1 MDKYD
6 LLQDKLGNDVRRD
19 VELAPFT
26 TFRIGGPAK
35 YFFEATSPQQLLTAY
50 DTAVKKGLKFFIIGG
65 GSNILFA
72 DKGFDGFIIR
82 DASHDVIVVGTGI
95 TVHSG
100 VWLDHLVD
108 IAAENSLAGL
118 EFAAGIPGNVGGAI
132 FGNAGAFGGS
142 MADVLESAV
151 VYNPRTGV
159 SIVDNSHFSFA
170 YRHSR
175 LKEEYELILS
185 AKLKLSSGEKGEI
198 TDKINTHR
206 QLRRAK
212 HPVEEGSAG
221 SVFKNIKHP
230 ELKPAGKLLEDS
242 GVRGMTVGGAEIY
255 EKHCNII
262 INRGKAKSSDVRQ
275 LASRMR
281 QKVLDKFGIELEY
294 EITILES

>member
-1 MDKYD
+1 VNKYD

-35 YFFEATSPQQLLTAY
+35 YFFKATSPQALLAAY
-50 DTAVKKGLKFFIIGG
+50 DTAANEGIKFLILGG

-72 DKGFDGFIIR
+72 DEGFDGLIIK
-82 DASHDVIVVGTGI
+82 DACTDIIVDGSAI
-95 TVHSG
+95 TVQSG

-108 IAAENSLAGL
+108 ITAENSLTGL
-118 EFAAGIPGNVGGAI
+118 EFAAGIPGNIGGAI

-142 MADVLESAV
+142 IADVLESAV
-151 VYNPRTGV
+151 VYDPRTGV
-159 SIVDNSHFSFA
+159 SIVDNSHFGFA
-170 YRHSR
+170 YRHSG
-175 LKEEYELILS
+175 LKEKRELILS

-221 SVFKNIKHP
+221 SVFKNIKQP
-230 ELKPAGKLLEDS
+230 ELIPAGKLLEDS
-242 GVRGMTVGGAEIY
+242 GVRGMKVGGAEIF

-262 INRGKAKSSDVRQ
+262 INRGKARAADVRH
-275 LASRMR
+275 LASMMR
-281 QKVLDKFGIELEY
+281 QKVLDKFSIELEY
-294 EITILES
+294 EITILEP

>member
-1 MDKYD
+1 MNKYD

-35 YFFEATSPQQLLTAY
+35 YFFKATTPQQLLTAY
-50 DTAVKKGLKFFIIGG
+50 DTAVGEGLKFFVLGG

-72 DKGFDGFIIR
+72 DEGFDGLIIR
-82 DASHDVIVVGTGI
+82 DTCDDIIVDGSTI
-95 TVHSG
+95 TVQSG
-100 VWLDHLVD
+100 LWLDHLVD

-142 MADVLESAV
+142 IGNVLESAV
-151 VYNPRTGV
+151 IYHPLAGV
-159 SIVDNSHFSFA
+159 RIVDDSYFSFA

-212 HPVEEGSAG
+212 HPVIEGSAG
-221 SVFKNIKHP
+221 SVFKNIKQP

-242 GVRGMTVGGAEIY
+242 GVRGMKVGGAEIF

-262 INRGKAKSSDVRQ
+262 VNRGEAKAADVRH
-275 LASRMR
+275 LASMMR
-281 QKVLDKFGIELEY
+281 QKVQDKFGIELQY
-294 EITILES
+294 EITILEP